1 MGRHR
6 QDEMELEKRLQ
17 ESKIFKDM
25 TSSNFKEKIQKFLD
39 NESPE
44 QAKKDLQIFNRIQRR
59 AKDQQLKREIERY
72 DKYVT
77 DTRVL
82 TVLNEF
88 YNASMEDRDKVL
100 MRVIQVLN
108 NSKNKYDKMK
118 LQQKYK

>member
-25 TSSNFKEKIQKFLD
+25 TSSNFKEKIQEFLD

-59 AKDQQLKREIERY
+59 AKDQQLKREIEQY

-82 TVLNEF
+82 TALNEF

-108 NSKNKYDKMK
+108 NSKNKYDV
-118 LQQKYK
+118 LLLFCI